1 MQDRHHHH
9 LEKLAALKSKL
20 GRFYIHLIIQA
31 IATSTITIFV
41 PIHLLKIGL
50 DLKSVFLFLL
60 AQWSAYSLAAPLAGM
75 VINRIGV
82 KEVILI
88 RSLLMSGS
96 FLLLSLGKNF
106 APLPI
111 IIYPSA
117 IFLGL
122 GGILYSLSIYALFT
136 KFMHRDHRGKETG
149 RFLGYT
155 KISTALG
162 PFLGGIISLQWG
174 FEILALMVASI
185 MLFSTLPLFF
195 ITNNLNHPR
204 FALKSFFFYLRS
216 ESKSALYFNIYGI
229 KVFTFFVL
237 LPIVIYLSVG
247 NNFSLGLL
255 FTGAALINLMVN
267 KSIGWIVDRKD
278 SSFLLRASCV
288 LTSLF
293 LLLFA
298 SLIGSQAIAYLA
310 LFSGIVAIMLD
321 LPFETYILSKA
332 KNKDEPLAYLSFKEF
347 SLIGGR
353 ALILLLLIFFSEN
366 LEYSF
371 YLSAAATLLIRF
383 F

>member
-1 MQDRHHHH
+1 MQDHHHHH
-9 LEKLAALKSKL
+9 LDKLAVLKSKL
-20 GRFYIHLIIQA
+20 GQFYIHLIIQA

-60 AQWSAYSLAAPLAGM
+60 VQWATYSLASPLAGLI
-75 VINRIGV
+75 INRIGI
-82 KEVILI
+82 KEVIFL
-88 RSLLMSGS
+88 RALLMSGA

-106 APLPI
+106 APLAS

-117 IFLGL
+117 VFLGL

-174 FEILALMVASI
+174 FEILALMVASV

-204 FALKSFFFYLRS
+204 FELKYFLLYLRS
-216 ESKSALYFNIYGI
+216 EKKSAFYFNIYGI

-247 NNFSLGLL
+247 SNFSLGLL
-255 FTGAALINLMVN
+255 FTGAALINLIVN
-267 KSIGWIVDRKD
+267 KSIGWVVDRKD
-278 SSFLLRASCV
+278 SAFLLRSSCI
-288 LTSLF
+288 LTSVF

-298 SLIGSQAIAYLA
+298 SLIGSQTIAYLA
-310 LFSGIVAIMLD
+310 LFSGVVAIMLD
-321 LPFETYILSKA
+321 LPFETYILTKA
-332 KNKDEPLAYLSFKEF
+332 KNKEEPLAYLSFKEF
-347 SLIGGR
+347 SLIGSR
-353 ALILLLLIFFSEN
+353 ILILLLLIFFSEN

-371 YLSAAATLLIRF
+371 YLSAAAALLIRF